1 MMSKSLYPQRRI
13 ELRDVPHVA
22 LNSDGVYL
30 VTIILTVLV
39 FSVMVGVYLW
49 FWQYYNLITY
59 V

>member
-30 VTIILTVLV
+30 VTIIVAVLF
-39 FSVMVGVYLW
+39 FSVMVGVYL
-49 FWQYYNLITY
+49 
-59 V
+59 